1 MDNNYIY
8 NLNEEDFEK
17 DFADIKTNQAQSQ
30 IQGLTKKE
38 SQTFKF
44 IEDNEEGQHENL
56 KIDLNR
62 TNSTCFEN
70 EFNDILD
77 ESFPDINSIN
87 YNNHMNLLIEL
98 EDEMK
103 IHLYEIDNNENNE
116 NNENKSNCSLS
127 CMNSTNYTAHSKES
141 LSRIFISNILNP
153 SETFEYIDNDY
164 ASDGKS
170 ILLNNSYISFL
181 DKSLFT
187 NISKN
192 IFDYSSVI
200 IRFFY
205 NKICQRDK
213 NDFLNGILLRHQM
226 NYFFNFNLNLN
237 LKGKSNDNHKIN
249 PGNIRKR
256 LKGFFNKKINEL
268 MNLLIFIIFNIPDAL
283 KEYPNNSQ
291 YKKNSFTCFE
301 KKIKD
306 LLGFDVK
313 NRVVILKLIWK
324 MRKMTCKSQ
333 RSDENNS
340 YTSSKERHSNN
351 EFIFNSNNKEY
362 TILIDILKALLMSKY
377 GILINQFFQSEV
389 FLKRVKNEEGLNI
402 EKIYDEYASSYYSY
416 MTNTK

>member
-17 DFADIKTNQAQSQ
+17 DFADIKTNQTQSQ

-44 IEDNEEGQHENL
+44 IEDSEEGQDENL

-103 IHLYEIDNNENNE
+103 IHMYDIDNNENNE
-116 NNENKSNCSLS
+116 NNENKSNCSFS
-127 CMNSTNYTAHSKES
+127 CMNSTNYTAHSKGS
-141 LSRIFISNILNP
+141 MSRIFISNILNS
-153 SETFEYIDNDY
+153 SEPCEYTNNDY

-213 NDFLNGILLRHQM
+213 NDFLKGILLRHHM
-226 NYFFNFNLNLN
+226 NHFFNFNLNLN
-237 LKGKSNDNHKIN
+237 LKGKSNEKHKIN

-268 MNLLIFIIFNIPDAL
+268 MNLLIFIVFNIPDAL

-291 YKKNSFTCFE
+291 YKKNSFSCFD

-306 LLGFDVK
+306 LLGFDIK
-313 NRVVILKLIWK
+313 NRVVILKLIWN
-324 MRKMTCKSQ
+324 MRKMTCKTQ
-333 RSDENNS
+333 RSDQNNS
-340 YTSSKERHSNN
+340 HTSSKERNAN
-351 EFIFNSNNKEY
+351 DEFI
-362 TILIDILKALLMSKY
+362 ILIDIFKALLMSKY
-377 GILINQFFQSEV
+377 GSLINQFFQSEV
-389 FLKRVKNEEGLNI
+389 FLMREMNEEGLYI